1 MAPARSHQLQPL
13 LCSLLPTDQL
23 EALSEPGH
31 RHGVISSQ
39 RRGKWTFSTLC
50 CCAAPAN
57 PANNPEKKK
66 KGGKEMGH

>member
-31 RHGVISSQ
+31 CHGVISSQ
-39 RRGKWTFSTLC
+39 RRGEVDLQHSVLLC
-50 CCAAPAN
+50 SPSKPCKQP
-57 PANNPEKKK
+57 
-66 KGGKEMGH
+66 